1 MLRATAAFSEVP
13 SSNPST
19 YMVAHNHLSVTL
31 VSEDLMPSFG
41 LYGYTCAHTWYT
53 DLNTGKIPIHIK
65 TKSLIGFNQE
75 IPCFQHCGST
85 EDLAENKTTQGPAL
99 KS

>member
-19 YMVAHNHLSVTL
+19 YMVAHDHLSVTL

-41 LYGYTCAHTWYT
+41 LCGYTCAHTWYT

-65 TKSLIGFNQE
+65 TNKKSNRLQLGDTMF
-75 IPCFQHCGST
+75 
-85 EDLAENKTTQGPAL
+85 PAL
-99 KS
+99 WEH